1 MSICVSDFRFGSRI
15 DALSGRKGRR
25 PLMFSV
31 HRVPCS
37 QHRACHSFL
46 PLPPW
51 RTACAPSTP
60 TTLAGLRGCRGS
72 PSCSSPPLWVASQAW
87 RSHCHSAAL
96 VQARHQ
102 TPWVSL
108 TACPPTAPVCSPTS
122 TRRLFQECRP
132 PSPAPRT
139 YRAPHSC
146 VAPRTVTCGEE
157 RASRLW
163 GAKRWSTQCPW
174 VSLSDFWP
182 HRTLFHQTPLS
193 QPRLAPCFFLFL
205 IQLFRSK
212 WENEWSNQ
220 ALNVRW
226 KKEVNAT
233 S

>member
-60 TTLAGLRGCRGS
+60 TTLAGLRGWRGS

-132 PSPAPRT
+132 PSPALRT

-193 QPRLAPCFFLFL
+193 QPRLAPSFFLFL

-220 ALNVRW
+220 ALNVRRE
-226 KKEVNAT
+226 KKR
-233 S
+233 